1 MAKDRSKKLPRELE
15 AFREEVLARLDRIE
29 AKLDRGGAPATIPAP
44 LAPPAEDPVPESPAP
59 HFLAETFEGGPPAG
73 RLPAD
78 APDLLDSLA
87 DGEIR
92 VIVSPLN
99 DVRFARAV
107 ESSLAAS
114 EGVEQ
119 ATLRELRGDSA
130 TIDVR
135 AGEDFSVLSSLRRRL
150 PVAFDVTS
158 SDERS
163 VTIAPAQ
170 PQAGSGDGVAVRP
183 NP

>member
-1 MAKDRSKKLPRELE
+1 MA

-29 AKLDRGGAPATIPAP
+29 ARLDRIELSGPPPGPP
-44 LAPPAEDPVPESPAP
+44 APPAGPADRVPP
-59 HFLAETFEGGPPAG
+59 FLSDITGEEPLGEQPPAG
-73 RLPAD
+73 LPGPLD
-78 APDLLDSLA
+78 ALP

-99 DVRFARAV
+99 DLSFARAV

-119 ATLRELRGDSA
+119 AILRELRGDSA

-135 AGEDFSVLSSLRRRL
+135 AGEDFSVLSSLRRQL

-163 VTIAPAQ
+163 VTIALAQ
-170 PQAGSGDGVAVRP
+170 PQAGSGDGVAVHSDS
-183 NP
+183 

>member
-1 MAKDRSKKLPRELE
+1 MA

-29 AKLDRGGAPATIPAP
+29 AKLDREAASAQPPV
-44 LAPPAEDPVPESPAP
+44 LPAEPVPS
-59 HFLAETFEGGPPAG
+59 FLSIPGEGEPSADQLPSDPPG
-73 RLPAD
+73 I
-78 APDLLDSLA
+78 LDSLP

-99 DVRFARAV
+99 DLSFARAV

-135 AGEDFSVLSSLRRRL
+135 AGEDFSVLSSLRRHL

-163 VTIAPAQ
+163 VTIALAQ

-183 NP
+183 NL